1 LSQSFTKQSGMNRSF
16 ATSDLSIEV
25 AQRETE
31 EFLTVEM
38 PSILAAVEYEMPLFS
53 EEANRRTLEL
63 VMRSRVEVRHVT
75 GTSDAAYLVNAFGED
90 LLMKMQLNVRRF
102 VVVYS
107 VPVVLP
113 IGSSTIAPHFERW
126 ATGAQ
131 HAGWMIGWRDA
142 AAPREPDQHWVE
154 TYCYANLEPD
164 FLVNDLHK
172 LYWRTDILQMT
183 RYFMLEAIRANVPLS
198 PLKAGYRI

>member
-1 LSQSFTKQSGMNRSF
+1 MSKSF
-16 ATSDLSIEV
+16 AIPDLTIDA

-31 EFLTVEM
+31 EFLTVEI
-38 PSILAAVEYEMPLFS
+38 PSALSAVEYDAPLFS
-53 EEANRRTLEL
+53 EEPNRQTLAHAT
-63 VMRSRVEVRHVT
+63 RSRVELRHVT
-75 GTSDAAYLVNAFGED
+75 GTSDAAYLVTAFGED

-102 VVVYS
+102 VVIYS
-107 VPVVLP
+107 TPVVLP
-113 IGSSTIAPHFERW
+113 VGSSTIAPHFERW
-126 ATGAQ
+126 AAGAQ

-142 AAPREPDQHWVE
+142 AAPAEPDQHWVE

-183 RYFMLEAIRANVPLS
+183 RYFMLEAIRAGVPLS

>member
-1 LSQSFTKQSGMNRSF
+1 LSQTFE
-16 ATSDLSIEV
+16 TSDLSLDT

-31 EFLTVEM
+31 EFLTVQM
-38 PSILAAVEYEMPLFS
+38 PSTLSAVEYEMPRFS
-53 EEANRRTLEL
+53 EEPSRQTLAHL
-63 VMRSRVEVRHVT
+63 TRSQVEVRHVT
-75 GTSDAAYLVNAFGED
+75 GTPDAAYLVNAFGED
-90 LLMKMQLNVRRF
+90 LLMTMQLNVRRF

-107 VPVVLP
+107 VPVTLP

-131 HAGWMIGWRDA
+131 HAGWMIGWRDT

-183 RYFMLEAIRANVPLS
+183 RYFMLEGIRAGVPLS
-198 PLKAGYRI
+198 PMNAGYRV

>member
-1 LSQSFTKQSGMNRSF
+1 LSQTFD
-16 ATSDLSIEV
+16 TSDLSLDI

-31 EFLTVEM
+31 EFLTVQM
-38 PSILAAVEYEMPLFS
+38 PSTLSAVEYDMPRFS
-53 EEANRRTLEL
+53 EESNRQTLAHIT
-63 VMRSRVEVRHVT
+63 RSRVDVRHVT
-75 GTSDAAYLVNAFGED
+75 GTPDAAYLVSAFGED
-90 LLMKMQLNVRRF
+90 LLMTVQLNVRRF

-107 VPVVLP
+107 VPVTLP

-131 HAGWMIGWRDA
+131 HAGWMIGWRDT

-183 RYFMLEAIRANVPLS
+183 RYFMLRRSGQAYPCR
-198 PLKAGYRI
+198 R

>member
-1 LSQSFTKQSGMNRSF
+1 MPQPAPQS
-16 ATSDLSIEV
+16 ATPPDLSLDA

-31 EFLTVEM
+31 EFLTVQM
-38 PSILAAVEYEMPLFS
+38 PSILSSVEYDMPRFS
-53 EEANRRTLEL
+53 EEARPQTLAH
-63 VMRSRVEVRHVT
+63 VIRAKVETRHVT
-75 GTSDAAYLVNAFGED
+75 GTSDAAYLIHAFGED

-107 VPVVLP
+107 IPVVKP
-113 IGSSTIAPHFERW
+113 IGSTTVAPHFERW
-126 ATGAQ
+126 ATGAG

-142 AAPREPDQHWVE
+142 ASPTDPDQHWVE
-154 TYCYANLEPD
+154 TYCYASLEPD

-172 LYWRTDILQMT
+172 LYWRTDTLQMT

-198 PLKAGYRI
+198 PLRAGYRI

>member
-1 LSQSFTKQSGMNRSF
+1 MSS
-16 ATSDLSIEV
+16 
-25 AQRETE
+25 
-31 EFLTVEM
+31 
-38 PSILAAVEYEMPLFS
+38 VEYDMPKFG
-53 EEANRRTLEL
+53 EEARVQTLAH
-63 VMRSRVEVRHVT
+63 VTRARVETRHVT
-75 GTSDAAYLVNAFGED
+75 GTSDAAYLIHAFGED

-102 VVVYS
+102 VVLYS
-107 VPVVLP
+107 IPVQKP
-113 IGSSTIAPHFERW
+113 IGSSTVAPHFERW
-126 ATGAQ
+126 ATGAS

-142 AAPREPDQHWVE
+142 AAPTEPDQHWVE

-198 PLKAGYRI
+198 PMRAGYRI